1 MPAECEACFALRWN
15 LCKELNGSSPPVNY
29 KSKHVVHR
37 LLKEGP
43 TVADISNLIREGC
56 YYRRQRSKVFLY
68 LVPLLAL
75 FYLVPSVQMVL
86 TEQRRARDTGNME
99 MCYLNYGCSRPWGIF
114 DDFNHI
120 ISNTGYIVYGLVFI
134 VLVRLK
140 AHLLPAENRTDSDH
154 LNKFGLPQQHSI
166 FYTLGI
172 CMVLQGIFSA
182 VFHTCPSNI
191 SLQFDTTMMYVMLIL
206 TFIKIYQFR
215 HPDISFNAYNTM
227 YAFVIIL
234 MLEAI
239 SIYLS
244 QFVDKMIFY
253 GLFAVLYISSVTS
266 LLIDTYYYGALQ
278 TSFFSSLYIILKRSL
293 TNTNILYPKRF
304 FAAILFAVLNL
315 CLLVIFLKR
324 SLEDGAKGLST
335 PILVIL
341 GSNVSLFL
349 TYYVVRKMVEICQ
362 ANDGE
367 GTQFRRMLMRLFS
380 FLFFLFALFL
390 GLWAAYFYTKRQQ
403 SRNKTPPES
412 R

>member
-1 MPAECEACFALRWN
+1 MSYR
-15 LCKELNGSSPPVNY
+15 
-29 KSKHVVHR
+29 SKHVVHR

-43 TVADISNLIREGC
+43 TVADISKMIREGF

-86 TEQRRARDTGNME
+86 AEQRRARKTGNME
-99 MCYLNYGCSRPWGIF
+99 MCYLNYGCSRQWGIF
-114 DDFNHI
+114 EDFNHI
-120 ISNTGYIVYGLVFI
+120 ISNAGYILYGLVFI
-134 VLVRLK
+134 LLVRWK
-140 AHLLPAENRTDSDH
+140 AHLLPADNRTDSDH

-191 SLQFDTTMMYVMLIL
+191 SLQFDTTVMYIMLIL

-215 HPDISFNAYNTM
+215 HPDISFNAYNCM
-227 YAFVIIL
+227 YGFVIIL
-234 MLEAI
+234 IFEAI
-239 SIYLS
+239 SIYLNR
-244 QFVDKMIFY
+244 FVDKMIFY
-253 GLFAVLYISSVTS
+253 GVFAVLYTSSITF

-278 TSFFSSLYIILKRSL
+278 ASFFSSLYIILKRSVM
-293 TNTNILYPKRF
+293 TTDVLYPKRF
-304 FAAILFAVLNL
+304 FVSLLFALLNL

-341 GSNVSLFL
+341 GSNVFLLL
-349 TYYVVRKMVEICQ
+349 TYYMVRKTVETCQ

-367 GTQFRRMLMRLFS
+367 GTQCRRMLMRLFS
-380 FLFFLFALFL
+380 FLFFLSALLL
-390 GLWAAYFYTKRQQ
+390 GLCAAYFYTERQQ
-403 SRNKTPPES
+403 NRNKTPPES